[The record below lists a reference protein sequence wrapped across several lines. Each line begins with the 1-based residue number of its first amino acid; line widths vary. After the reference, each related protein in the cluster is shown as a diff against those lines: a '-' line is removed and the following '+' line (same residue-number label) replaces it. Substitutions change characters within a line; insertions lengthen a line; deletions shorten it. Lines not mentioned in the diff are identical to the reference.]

1 MHIPIQLLWK
11 WCIASAYYFR
21 RVAFIFWPAV
31 DFFPGLCRSGN
42 VTRSVSKPHGRNL
55 FLQSLVEEG
64 QNPSTS
70 NGASNSQKNVEDKDL
85 LDCLENGVNFWMD
98 GGSQPPWPLA
108 MEVAGRRG
116 ADGGYG
122 VRSCV
127 AVCSPKLLF
136 SCLVVCSVSPKLQQQ
151 QFSCLFSTLGCAL
164 SWNNILLRLHCVN
177 LDWDWF
183 GCMTHICCNLNEWI
197 NQ

>member
-1 MHIPIQLLWK
+1 MLISSTRIGLTLVFLLGAPICWIMCWAHILPW
-11 WCIASAYYFR
+11 W
-21 RVAFIFWPAV
+21 
-31 DFFPGLCRSGN
+31 FFPGLYRSGN

-177 LDWDWF
+177 HWEIDLVVWLMYAVIW
-183 GCMTHICCNLNEWI
+183 MNE
-197 NQ
+197 